1 MTVPLFMPAIAEIW
15 LAVSALIIV
24 LAGAFF
30 KTRLESGWSVLALV
44 ALVGAVAAA
53 VLNYD
58 GIAPTFNHMFIQD
71 NMAIVFKLIIGV
83 GSFAGLCMA
92 IPYFSRLKENK
103 FEYPVLVLLATAGM
117 FGMVSAQDF
126 LTLYVSLELQSLSLY
141 VLATIRRDERR
152 NSEAGLK
159 YFFLGALSSGILLYG
174 VSLLYGY
181 AGSTSYVALANTLA
195 AQSQISVGVI
205 VGLVLVLS
213 GIAFKISAAPFHM
226 WSPDVYQ
233 GAPLPVTALFAM
245 APKVAAIAV
254 LCRLVVGPFAPV
266 MEQAQQILVA
276 LSVLSLAVGAFAG
289 LAQSNI
295 KRLMAYSSIGH
306 VGFIVMALVVG
317 GSMGVKAALYY
328 TAVYVV
334 MSIGVFAVL
343 LSVYQTQEGDEQ
355 ISSLS
360 GLARRNPVLAAS
372 FAVLMFSMAGI
383 PPMVGF
389 FAKLYVLSAVVQA
402 NLVWLAVLGVV
413 FSVVSAY
420 YYLRLIKVMY
430 FDATLET
437 EAVMVPKLWQCLAVG
452 SAIATILLLI
462 FPQPLY
468 DLASWA
474 VSAL

>member
-15 LAVSALIIV
+15 LAVSALVIM

-30 KTRLESGWSVLALV
+30 KTRLENGWSILAVV
-44 ALVGAVAAA
+44 ALVGAVSAAL
-53 VLNYD
+53 LNYD
-58 GIAPTFNHMFIQD
+58 QVAPTFSHMFIQD
-71 NMAIVFKLIIGV
+71 NLAVTFKLLIGL
-83 GSFAGLCMA
+83 GSVAGLCFAM
-92 IPYFSRLKENK
+92 PYFSRLKENR

-126 LTLYVSLELQSLSLY
+126 LSLYVSLELQSLALY

-159 YFFLGALSSGILLYG
+159 YFFLGALSSGVLLYG

-181 AGSTSYVALANTLA
+181 AGSTSYVSLANTFA
-195 AQSQISVGVI
+195 AQEQIGMGVI
-205 VGLVLVLS
+205 VGLVLVLA
-213 GIAFKISAAPFHM
+213 GVAFKISAAPFHM

-254 LCRLVVGPFAPV
+254 LCRLVSGPFAPI
-266 MEQAQQILVA
+266 MEQTQQILIA

-289 LAQSNI
+289 LVQVNI

-306 VGFIVMALVVG
+306 VGFIVMALAVG
-317 GSMGVKAALYY
+317 GSLGVKTALYY
-328 TAVYVV
+328 TIIYVI
-334 MSIGVFAVL
+334 MSVGIFAVL
-343 LSVYQTQEGDEQ
+343 LGLYQSREGDEH
-355 ISSLS
+355 ITALS
-360 GLARRNPVLAAS
+360 GLAKRNPVMAAC

-389 FAKLYVLSAVVQA
+389 FAKLYVLSAVVQGG
-402 NLVWLAVLGVV
+402 LVWLAVIGVV

-420 YYLRLIKVMY
+420 YYLRLVKIMY
-430 FDATLET
+430 FDAVEDDSSLSVPFLWRAM
-437 EAVMVPKLWQCLAVG
+437 AVISAV
-452 SAIATILLLI
+452 ATIALLVM
-462 FPQPLY
+462 PQSLY
-468 DLASWA
+468 ELVTWA
-474 VSAL
+474 VLTL